1 MIVETANKSHVIME
15 ISVINSPGGSFF
27 ENDYATDER
36 ISTAYSEAGRGL
48 GYFIKGK
55 L

>member
-1 MIVETANKSHVIME
+1 M
-15 ISVINSPGGSFF
+15 F
-27 ENDYATDER
+27 ENDYATNER

-48 GYFIKGK
+48 GYYIKSK

>member
-1 MIVETANKSHVIME
+1 VIAK
-15 ISVINSPGGSFF
+15 ISVTKAPGGSFF